1 MSPEIPPYDE
11 APETAVSEIP
21 EPLPPPR
28 PAAAP
33 PSSGAAGSIG
43 AASSGTASKA
53 LDRVEPLNLAGR
65 PFLNSR
71 PVVRVSL
78 LLLAL
83 GIVLLIGNVS
93 RLLSYREA
101 SADKRAQIA
110 RGDAEIQ
117 KAEAARSQLQK
128 KLDSFNLEDQNLK
141 IDFLNRQI
149 ENRTFSWSTLLDRI
163 AERLPNG
170 VRLNRLAPLTGE
182 KAERELQRARSSS
195 HRGRAADQVTLA
207 ITGEDRDDEALMTF
221 VDAFYKLPFSY
232 PDLVREEPAENKAE
246 NGKPED
252 AKLKKFELTVQYH
265 PGASGAKLP
274 AGSVGGTGAVPRLEE
289 LPPPA
294 PKAAPKTTLH
304 ATPAP
309 SAGSGAPR
317 KEVRP

>member
-1 MSPEIPPYDE
+1 MSPEIPPYDDAADVPAE
-11 APETAVSEIP
+11 GNAAANSAAPEPFPS
-21 EPLPPPR
+21 PR
-28 PAAAP
+28 PAAVP
-33 PSSGAAGSIG
+33 LVPGGAGS
-43 AASSGTASKA
+43 AAAPKPLA
-53 LDRVEPLNLAGR
+53 RVEPLNLAGR

-83 GIVLLIGNVS
+83 GLVLLIGNVS
-93 RLLSYREA
+93 RLLNYRAA

-117 KAEAARSQLQK
+117 KASAAQAQLQK
-128 KLDSFNLEDQNLK
+128 KLDSFNLEDQNRK

-149 ENRTFSWSTLLDRI
+149 GNRTFSWSTLLDRI

-182 KAERELQRARSSS
+182 KAERELQRSRSTAR
-195 HRGRAADQVTLA
+195 RRAADQVTLA
-207 ITGEDRDDEALMTF
+207 ITGEDRDDEALMAF
-221 VDAFYKLPFSY
+221 VDAFYKPPFSY

-252 AKLKKFELTVQYH
+252 SKLKKFELTVQYH
-265 PGASGAKLP
+265 PSASGAKLP
-274 AGSVGGTGAVPRLEE
+274 AAGAGGTGALPRLEE
-289 LPPPA
+289 LPAPA
-294 PKAAPKTTLH
+294 PTPKTTLH

-309 SAGSGAPR
+309 PPAGPGVPR
-317 KEVRP
+317 KGGRP

>member
-11 APETAVSEIP
+11 APAAPEAGRAAAVSAAP
-21 EPLPPPR
+21 ELLLPPR
-28 PAAAP
+28 PAAVP
-33 PSSGAAGSIG
+33 PAAEG
-43 AASSGTASKA
+43 ASSGTGPKP
-53 LDRVEPLNLAGR
+53 LGRVEPLNLAGR

-93 RLLSYREA
+93 RFLNYREA

-117 KAEAARSQLQK
+117 KAEAAQAQLQK
-128 KLDSFNLEDQNLK
+128 KLDNFNLDQQNLK

-149 ENRTFSWSTLLDRI
+149 ENRTFSWSALLDRI

-182 KAERELQRARSSS
+182 KAERERQRSRSTA
-195 HRGRAADQVTLA
+195 HRGEAADQVTLA

-221 VDAFYKLPFSY
+221 VDAFYKPPFSY

-252 AKLKKFELTVQYH
+252 SKLKKFELTVQYH
-265 PGASGAKLP
+265 PGAKPGAGGAAA
-274 AGSVGGTGAVPRLEE
+274 AGAAPRLEE
-289 LPPPA
+289 LPSTKPP
-294 PKAAPKTTLH
+294 K
-304 ATPAP
+304 
-309 SAGSGAPR
+309 GA
-317 KEVRP
+317 RP

>member
-11 APETAVSEIP
+11 APAEGNAAAVSEIP
-21 EPLPPPR
+21 EPLPPR
-28 PAAAP
+28 PAAVPA
-33 PSSGAAGSIG
+33 SAGGAS
-43 AASSGTASKA
+43 AAAAKPLA
-53 LDRVEPLNLAGR
+53 RVEPLNLARR

-93 RLLSYREA
+93 RFLNYREA

-117 KAEAARSQLQK
+117 KAQAAQSQLQK
-128 KLDSFNLEDQNLK
+128 KLDSFNLEEQNRK

-182 KAERELQRARSSS
+182 KAERELQRSRRSTT
-195 HRGRAADQVTLA
+195 RGARAADQVTLA
-207 ITGEDRDDEALMTF
+207 ITGEDRDDEALMAF
-221 VDAFYKLPFSY
+221 VDAFYKPPFSY
-232 PDLVREEPAENKAE
+232 PDLVREEPAENRAE
-246 NGKPED
+246 NGRPEIRPED
-252 AKLKKFELTVQYH
+252 SKLKKFELTVQYH
-265 PGASGAKLP
+265 PGASGMRLP
-274 AGSVGGTGAVPRLEE
+274 AGSAAAPGTLGTTPRLEE
-289 LPPPA
+289 LPAPA
-294 PKAAPKTTLH
+294 PKAAP
-304 ATPAP
+304 
-309 SAGSGAPR
+309 R
-317 KEVRP
+317 KGGRP

>member
-11 APETAVSEIP
+11 APEEGGAGAVSAAP
-21 EPLPPPR
+21 EPFPPVR
-28 PAAAP
+28 PAAALATAG
-33 PSSGAAGSIG
+33 SAGAA
-43 AASSGTASKA
+43 TAPKP

-93 RLLSYREA
+93 RFLNYREA

-110 RGDAEIQ
+110 LGDAEIQ
-117 KAEAARSQLQK
+117 KAQAAQSQLQK
-128 KLDSFNLEDQNLK
+128 KLDSFDLERQNLK

-182 KAERELQRARSSS
+182 KAERELQRSRSSAR
-195 HRGRAADQVTLA
+195 RGRAADQVTLA

-221 VDAFYKLPFSY
+221 VDAFYKPPFSY

-252 AKLKKFELTVQYH
+252 SKLKKFELTVQYH
-265 PGASGAKLP
+265 PSASGAKLP
-274 AGSVGGTGAVPRLEE
+274 AAGAGGTGAVPRLEE
-289 LPPPA
+289 LPAPA
-294 PKAAPKTTLH
+294 PTPKTTLH

-309 SAGSGAPR
+309 PSGSSVPR
-317 KEVRP
+317 KGGRP

>member
-11 APETAVSEIP
+11 APEAVSEVP

-28 PAAAP
+28 PAAAA
-33 PSSGAAGSIG
+33 PSSGAVGVV
-43 AASSGTASKA
+43 AAAKP

-93 RLLSYREA
+93 RFLSYREA

-117 KAEAARSQLQK
+117 KAQAAQSQLQK
-128 KLDSFNLEDQNLK
+128 KLDSFNLEEQNLK

-163 AERLPNG
+163 AERLPHG

-182 KAERELQRARSSS
+182 KAERELQRSRHSTT
-195 HRGRAADQVTLA
+195 RGTRAADQVTLA

-221 VDAFYKLPFSY
+221 VDAFYKPPFSY

-252 AKLKKFELTVQYH
+252 SKLKKFELTVQYH
-265 PGASGAKLP
+265 PGASGAKP
-274 AGSVGGTGAVPRLEE
+274 GAGGAAAAGAAPRLEE
-289 LPPPA
+289 LPSPKPP
-294 PKAAPKTTLH
+294 K
-304 ATPAP
+304 
-309 SAGSGAPR
+309 GGR
-317 KEVRP
+317 R

>member
-11 APETAVSEIP
+11 PGNAAALSEAP

-33 PSSGAAGSIG
+33 LSPGAA
-43 AASSGTASKA
+43 TAPKPLA
-53 LDRVEPLNLAGR
+53 RVEPLNLAGR

-71 PVVRVSL
+71 PVVRVAL

-93 RLLSYREA
+93 RFLNYREA

-117 KAEAARSQLQK
+117 KAQAAQSQLQK
-128 KLDSFNLEDQNLK
+128 KLDSFNLEDQNQK

-163 AERLPNG
+163 AERLPHG

-182 KAERELQRARSSS
+182 KAERELQRSRHSTT
-195 HRGRAADQVTLA
+195 RGRAADQVTLA
-207 ITGEDRDDEALMTF
+207 ITGEDRDDEALMAF
-221 VDAFYKLPFSY
+221 VDAFYKPPFSY

-252 AKLKKFELTVQYH
+252 AKLKKFELNVQYH

-274 AGSVGGTGAVPRLEE
+274 AGAAAAGVTPRLEE
-289 LPPPA
+289 LPSPKPP
-294 PKAAPKTTLH
+294 K
-304 ATPAP
+304 
-309 SAGSGAPR
+309 GG
-317 KEVRP
+317 RP

>member
-1 MSPEIPPYDE
+1 MSPEIPPYDDAAD
-11 APETAVSEIP
+11 APEVPEAGHPAAVSAAP
-21 EPLPPPR
+21 EPFPPPR
-28 PAAAP
+28 PATVPLVPGGAG
-33 PSSGAAGSIG
+33 SGAP
-43 AASSGTASKA
+43 SKPLA
-53 LDRVEPLNLAGR
+53 RVEPLNLAGR

-93 RLLSYREA
+93 RFLNYREA

-128 KLDSFNLEDQNLK
+128 KLDSFNLEDQNQK
-141 IDFLNRQI
+141 VEFLNRQI

-163 AERLPNG
+163 AERLPHG

-182 KAERELQRARSSS
+182 KAERELQRSRRATT
-195 HRGRAADQVTLA
+195 RGARAADQVTLA

-221 VDAFYKLPFSY
+221 VDAFYKPPFSY

-252 AKLKKFELTVQYH
+252 SKLKKFELTVQYH
-265 PGASGAKLP
+265 PSASGAKP
-274 AGSVGGTGAVPRLEE
+274 AAGGAAAAGATPRLEE
-289 LPPPA
+289 LPSPKA
-294 PKAAPKTTLH
+294 PK
-304 ATPAP
+304 
-309 SAGSGAPR
+309 GG
-317 KEVRP
+317 RP

>member
-11 APETAVSEIP
+11 APEAPEADQAAAVSAAP
-21 EPLPPPR
+21 EPFPPPR

-33 PSSGAAGSIG
+33 GTAGSAG
-43 AASSGTASKA
+43 SASSAAKPLA
-53 LDRVEPLNLAGR
+53 RVEPLNLAGR

-78 LLLAL
+78 LLLAF
-83 GIVLLIGNVS
+83 GMVLLIGNVS
-93 RLLSYREA
+93 RFLNYREA

-117 KAEAARSQLQK
+117 KAQAAQSQLQK
-128 KLDSFNLEDQNLK
+128 KLDSFNLEEQNRK
-141 IDFLNRQI
+141 VDFLNRQI

-182 KAERELQRARSSS
+182 KAERELQRSRSSS
-195 HRGRAADQVTLA
+195 RRGRTADQVTLA

-221 VDAFYKLPFSY
+221 VDAFYKPPFSY
-232 PDLVREEPAENKAE
+232 PDLVREEPAENRAE

-252 AKLKKFELTVQYH
+252 SKLKKFELTVQYH
-265 PGASGAKLP
+265 PSASGAKLP
-274 AGSVGGTGAVPRLEE
+274 PAGAGGTGAVPRLEE
-289 LPPPA
+289 LPAPA
-294 PKAAPKTTLH
+294 PTPKTTLR

-309 SAGSGAPR
+309 PSGPGVPR
-317 KEVRP
+317 KGGRP

>member
-11 APETAVSEIP
+11 APEEGNAAVSEVP

-33 PSSGAAGSIG
+33 PPSGAVGAMGAAG
-43 AASSGTASKA
+43 AGTAPKA
-53 LDRVEPLNLAGR
+53 LARVEPLNLAGR

-93 RLLSYREA
+93 RFLSYREA

-117 KAEAARSQLQK
+117 KAQTAQSQLQK
-128 KLDSFNLEDQNLK
+128 KLDSFDLEQQNLK

-163 AERLPNG
+163 AERLPHG

-182 KAERELQRARSSS
+182 KAERELQRSRHSTT
-195 HRGRAADQVTLA
+195 RGTRAADQVTLA
-207 ITGEDRDDEALMTF
+207 ITGEDRDDEALMAF
-221 VDAFYKLPFSY
+221 VDAFYKPPFSY

-252 AKLKKFELTVQYH
+252 AKLKKFELNVQYH

-274 AGSVGGTGAVPRLEE
+274 AGAAAAGVTPRLEE
-289 LPPPA
+289 LPSPKPA
-294 PKAAPKTTLH
+294 K
-304 ATPAP
+304 
-309 SAGSGAPR
+309 GGR
-317 KEVRP
+317 R